1 MCVYDEDIMAV
12 RVFVTKFLFALIQVV
27 RVRAG
32 KLSGRLYQ
40 SKISVEFH
48 RCWRMTTGCQTSM
61 HTDEKYCYRWAT
73 QIRCIDTAVV
83 CRATEL
89 YLIVIDR
96 YAAGKRLAGPF
107 TADLD
112 GKVFCREA
120 FEVLQKLCAEEI
132 CSRAALDGSW
142 GAGIAPI
149 PKLVC
154 EREKRAAEARE
165 ESSFVL

>member
-1 MCVYDEDIMAV
+1 
-12 RVFVTKFLFALIQVV
+12 
-27 RVRAG
+27 
-32 KLSGRLYQ
+32 
-40 SKISVEFH
+40 
-48 RCWRMTTGCQTSM
+48 M

-96 YAAGKRLAGPF
+96 
-107 TADLD
+107 
-112 GKVFCREA
+112 KVFCREA

-165 ESSFVL
+165 KSSFVL